1 MDREDYCEELR
12 RKTEHVAGFR
22 MQTKQDF
29 SKLAM
34 CIFKD
39 TREMISDST
48 LRRFFGYQKEKVQ
61 TVPSQHT
68 LDLLALYV
76 GYIDFETFCKYLS
89 HEGNSCSDFLLNN
102 CLQAKTLNK
111 GERVRLMWYPDRCV
125 TVQYMGLCIFKV
137 IENRNSKLSVND
149 IFMCERIV
157 EGTSLLLCN
166 LIHENGEPVNYI
178 CGRIGG
184 VKYKLIGMEE

>member
-68 LDLLALYV
+68 LDLLAQYV

-102 CLQAKTLNK
+102 CLQAKSLLK
-111 GERVRLMWYPDRCV
+111 GDKVKLFWEPDRCV
-125 TVQYMGLCIFKV
+125 TVQYIGLCMFKV
-137 IENRNSKLSVND
+137 LASRNSKLSVD
-149 IFMCERIV
+149 DVFICERIV
-157 EGTSLLLCN
+157 ENQPLMLSN
-166 LIHENGEPVNYI
+166 LIHENGDPVNYI
-178 CGRIGG
+178 CGKKGG
-184 VKYKLIGMEE
+184 VKFQTIAK